1 MISGSIKNVELMDL
15 VTNAVQFSVKVLNGR
30 SVRILKFV
38 VKESETKEER
48 HCSLSQNQHKT
59 DDGKL
64 NSYAFQHEDSS
75 LPVCYAEWMGDVSK
89 FRQSLLPIS
98 SRLSSPKQPGF
109 LNSEYETLRSLEIGV
124 PVSRHGVTSH

>member
-75 LPVCYAEWMGDVSK
+75 LPSVT
-89 FRQSLLPIS
+89 
-98 SRLSSPKQPGF
+98 LSGWAMSQNFDRAYCPYLQG
-109 LNSEYETLRSLEIGV
+109 
-124 PVSRHGVTSH
+124 